1 MKLTLTIRKSLE
13 TPMVEKTEI
22 LGVNDCLRSNMA
34 GQLVD
39 DSEFAVG
46 ITDQQKSHAFTR

>member
-1 MKLTLTIRKSLE
+1 MGIRH
-13 TPMVEKTEI
+13 
-22 LGVNDCLRSNMA
+22 G

-46 ITDQQKSHAFTR
+46 ITDQQKSHVHTCQSPFELLLP